1 MAGVQ
6 QFSGS
11 FIQSGSPAIFESG
24 ISTNSVNGAFF
35 GNGSLLTNLQFET
48 TTTKLFFGSE
58 SLSVPPTYGNW
69 NTGSSGQ
76 HTIILSTSSSNGK
89 FNHFT
94 FLKLNADGWEE
105 VSDYAGTQN
114 GLTTNNT
121 LSQFLG
127 TGVYE
132 YLLLAMSTAS
142 KETVTAGATVII
154 NG

>member
-1 MAGVQ
+1 MSGEQ
-6 QFSGS
+6 RFSGS
-11 FIQSGSPAIFESG
+11 FIQSGS
-24 ISTNSVNGAFF
+24 
-35 GNGSLLTNLQFET
+35 
-48 TTTKLFFGSE
+48 E
-58 SLSVPPTYGNW
+58 SLSTPPTYGNW
-69 NTGSSGQ
+69 NTGSGGQ
-76 HTIILSTSSSNGK
+76 HTIVLSTSSSNGK

-94 FLKLNADGWEE
+94 FLKLSSDGWEE

-121 LSQFLG
+121 LSQVLN

-142 KETVTAGATVII
+142 KETVTVGATVII